1 MGRDDALPMVLLD
14 SDAAGK
20 QAVKSL
26 QDQLYQGVKKR
37 VLLTDDYIKDL
48 TDTEIED
55 LLPAPLLVQVL
66 DRMERLA
73 QQDFEDFHDPKKP
86 IVPQIKS
93 WAKNE
98 GFELVEGWK
107 VQLALGVKSKLLANP
122 DKDVDDNIIEQWT
135 SFFEKFG

>member
-1 MGRDDALPMVLLD
+1 LP
-14 SDAAGK
+14 
-20 QAVKSL
+20 
-26 QDQLYQGVKKR
+26 
-37 VLLTDDYIKDL
+37 
-48 TDTEIED
+48 DTEIED

-73 QQDFEDFHDPKKP
+73 QQDFEDFHDPKEP

-135 SFFEKFG
+135 SLLEKFG